1 MASFFAI
8 RRPVLLLIGTD
19 VYQTKIRG
27 NNGEERT
34 VKEALTKINC
44 DDLVA
49 EGS

>member
-8 RRPVLLLIGTD
+8 RRPVLLLIGID

-44 DDLVA
+44 DGLVA